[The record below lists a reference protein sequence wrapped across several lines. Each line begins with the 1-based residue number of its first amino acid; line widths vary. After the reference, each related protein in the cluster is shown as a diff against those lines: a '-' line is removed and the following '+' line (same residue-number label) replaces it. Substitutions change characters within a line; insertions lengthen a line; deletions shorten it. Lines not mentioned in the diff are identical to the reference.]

1 MAEQSK
7 FPVVEIISGIPGC
20 GKTTA
25 VMREFKDKPEANVLL
40 VVTLISEMK
49 RAETEGGFVSTEN
62 VFVPSKWSIDFEEPD
77 MGLVTIERAARDKVE
92 ALHFLLSKGG
102 KVVTTHQNLINII
115 KSPRQLAAIG
125 SLLLQ
130 GGYECVIDEQ
140 PEMLKPY
147 FQKQR
152 SGMLDYDQKE
162 VESEIIKGNI
172 TFDADNYGKLHWSEA
187 KSYELADREVKGK
200 RALSAFAKACPY
212 LYGRYEV
219 IPKDFTGDIH
229 RARRTSKQSS
239 ENLERSLVIIQSL
252 TPKWLTYLKR
262 VRVLTY
268 MPEGREFTTWMR
280 QHKIDSKIT
289 KLPEPNHKSLNLEL
303 VAYNVKLVD
312 QSFSASYFGDSRRFT
327 QEKATM
333 LEKAV
338 DYERVKRKISWD
350 KVAMCVFKENQGEF
364 NTLKA
369 NETPVITKTR
379 GEKKQISLEFESP
392 LEPIISTAEGNR
404 IRLTGKKA
412 VPDFW
417 ISVGCLGTN
426 EYEDKDMMVYV
437 INYFPA
443 EGLAGWCDKF
453 DLGLDRNRCTLQNII
468 QWSFR
473 GSIRKQRELQ
483 DRPMAVYFTSVR
495 CWDLFHS
502 WLYRGYPDKTEK
514 LLGRDGV
521 CDLSNQVNR
530 QSFARQKQLSK
541 RVASNKMSR
550 VKTVDCVKGLIS
562 A

>member
-1 MAEQSK
+1 MDEPSK
-7 FPVVEIISGIPGC
+7 LPMVEIISGIPGC
-20 GKTTA
+20 GKTTT
-25 VMREFKDKPEANVLL
+25 VLNEFKDNSMVNVLM

-49 RAETEGGFVSTEN
+49 RAETEAGFVSTED

-92 ALHFLLSKGG
+92 ALHYLLSKGG

-125 SLLLQ
+125 SLLLK

-172 TFDADNYGKLHWSEA
+172 IFDADNYGKLHWSEA

-200 RALSAFAKACPY
+200 RALSAFAKATPY

-219 IPKDFTGDIH
+219 ISKDFTGDIH
-229 RARRTSKQSS
+229 RARRAQKSS
-239 ENLERSLVIIQSL
+239 ETAVRSLVIIQSL
-252 TPKWLTYLKR
+252 TPKWLTYFKR

-268 MPEGREFTTWMR
+268 MPEGREFMSWIT
-280 QHKIDSKIT
+280 QHKIPSKIT
-289 KLPEPNHKSLNLEL
+289 KLPEPNHRSLNIEM

-312 QSFSASYFGDSRRFT
+312 ISFSASYYGDSRRFKN
-327 QEKATM
+327 ENALM
-333 LEKAV
+333 VDSYL
-338 DYERVKRKISWD
+338 DYERRSL
-350 KVAMCVFKENQGEF
+350 KVPWSKVSMCVFKGNQGDM
-364 NTLKA
+364 NALKSVDV
-369 NETPVITKTR
+369 PV
-379 GEKKQISLEFESP
+379 KKSSAMKGKAADTQPSLEFESP
-392 LEPIISTAEGNR
+392 VEPIISTAEGNY
-404 IRLTGKKA
+404 IRRVSKKL
-412 VPDFW
+412 VPDYW
-417 ISVGCLGTN
+417 IPVGCRGTN
-426 EYEDKDMMVYV
+426 DYAEKDMMCYL

-453 DLGLDRNRCTLQNII
+453 HLGLDRNRCTLQNII

-483 DRPMAVYFTSVR
+483 GRAMAVLFTSVR
-495 CWDLFHS
+495 CWDLFYS
-502 WLYRGYPDKTEK
+502 WLVNDYPENEA
-514 LLGRDGV
+514 LLGREGV
-521 CDLSNQVNR
+521 CALSNKVNK
-530 QSFARQKQLSK
+530 QSIGRIQQLRK
-541 RVASNKMSR
+541 REASNRMSR
-550 VKTVDCVKGLIS
+550 ACKK
-562 A
+562 